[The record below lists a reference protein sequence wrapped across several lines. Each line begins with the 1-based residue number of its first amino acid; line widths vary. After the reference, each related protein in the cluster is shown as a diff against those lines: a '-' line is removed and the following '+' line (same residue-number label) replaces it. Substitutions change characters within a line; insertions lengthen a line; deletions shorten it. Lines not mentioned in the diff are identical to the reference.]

1 MGVEP
6 TTSYALAG
14 DESQIAYQAVGDGP
28 FDLVFLTGGLS
39 HIDVRWE
46 QPSLARCLQRL
57 ASFSRLIIFD
67 RRGVGA
73 SDRLPSKRVPS
84 WEEWAEDLTVV
95 MDAVGSRVA
104 AICAESDGGQVAL
117 TFAATDPNR
126 TKALVLCNTTAQ
138 AVNSAEYPY
147 GISQEAGDFLVA
159 FREQSWGTEAYAQA
173 LVPSLNNDPLQLA
186 WFAKYMRATC
196 SPRSAAEQMKAE
208 IHMNV
213 GSVLPAVRVPTLVL
227 HRRDLLFP
235 PIDAGR
241 HLAEHITGAKFVELP
256 GTDSLAETQYAD
268 IFLDGVQEFLT
279 GVRPVV
285 VDDRFFSTVMFTD
298 IVDSTRLA
306 LEFGD
311 RIWHE
316 RLDAHD
322 AMVRRELTAF
332 RGTEIRTTG
341 DGFLATFDGPGR
353 AIQCACAIRSG
364 ARQLGIGVRIGLHAG
379 EIEARGDDIG
389 GITVNIGA
397 RVAALAEPDQ
407 VLVSRTVTDLVAGSA
422 LTFSDHGEQ
431 DLKGVPGRWHLFA
444 VVD

>member
-6 TTSYALAG
+6 TTSYAPSADG
-14 DESQIAYQAVGDGP
+14 SQIAYQALGDGP

-39 HIDVRWE
+39 HVDVRWE
-46 QPSLARCLQRL
+46 HPSLARFLERL

-73 SDRLPSKRVPS
+73 SDRLPAGRVPS

-95 MDAVGSRVA
+95 MDAVGSKA
-104 AICAESDGGQVAL
+104 AAVWAEGDGGQTAVTFVA
-117 TFAATDPNR
+117 THPDR

-138 AVNSAEYPY
+138 NLNSADYPC
-147 GISQEAGDFLVA
+147 GISAEAGDFLVT

-173 LVPSLNNDPLQLA
+173 LVPSLNNDSLQLA

-196 SPRSAAEQMKAE
+196 SPRSAAEQLKAE
-208 IHMNV
+208 LHMNV
-213 GSVLPAVRVPTLVL
+213 RDVLPAVRVPTLVL

-235 PIDAGR
+235 PVAAGR
-241 HLAEHITGAKFVELP
+241 HLVEHITGAKFVELP
-256 GTDSLAETQYAD
+256 GTDAPPQTQYAD
-268 IFLDGVQEFLT
+268 ILLDTVQEFLT

-285 VDDRFFSTVMFTD
+285 ADNRFFSTVMFTD

-306 LEFGD
+306 LKLGD

-322 AMVRRELTAF
+322 AMVRRELTAY
-332 RGTEIRTTG
+332 RGAEIRTTG
-341 DGFLATFDGPGR
+341 DGFLAIFDGPGR
-353 AIQCACAIRSG
+353 AIRCASAIRSG

-379 EIEARGDDIG
+379 EIEARGGDIG

-397 RVAALAEPDQ
+397 RVAALAGPDQ

-422 LTFSDHGEQ
+422 LTFSDQGEH

-444 VVD
+444 VED